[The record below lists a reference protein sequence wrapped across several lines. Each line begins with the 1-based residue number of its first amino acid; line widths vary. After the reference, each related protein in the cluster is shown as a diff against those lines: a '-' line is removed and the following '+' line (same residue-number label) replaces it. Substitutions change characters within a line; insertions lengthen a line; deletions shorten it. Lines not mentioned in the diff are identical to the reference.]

1 MPILELISIASFL
14 PVPQIRRG
22 AALQRLIKTNMALLR
37 QYLRD
42 LQALCL
48 HWTSAPDGH
57 GGRSGMTDEL
67 CVDSKLCLNV
77 ALQLL
82 KSILHVFPVI
92 IKSIL
97 AQ

>member
-1 MPILELISIASFL
+1 
-14 PVPQIRRG
+14 
-22 AALQRLIKTNMALLR
+22 
-37 QYLRD
+37 
-42 LQALCL
+42 
-48 HWTSAPDGH
+48 
-57 GGRSGMTDEL
+57 MTDEL